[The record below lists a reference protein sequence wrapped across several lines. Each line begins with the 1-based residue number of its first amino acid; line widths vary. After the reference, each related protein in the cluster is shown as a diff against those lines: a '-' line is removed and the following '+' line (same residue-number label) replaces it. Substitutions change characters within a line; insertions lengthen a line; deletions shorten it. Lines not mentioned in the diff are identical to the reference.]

1 MRVLLSTWGSRGDV
15 EPVLALAVRL
25 QELGAQ
31 ARVCAPPD
39 FAEQSARLGVEM
51 VPAGQSVRALVHGT
65 NGTRPSTPA
74 DAPRVAAAL
83 VAEHF
88 ETVGAAAE
96 GCDAVVATGL
106 MPAGVRSVAESRG
119 IPYVL
124 AAFHSGSF
132 PSPHRSPLPR
142 PGKPFPPGETDNR
155 VLWDIDAERVN
166 ALYRE
171 PLNTHRAAIGLP
183 PVDNV
188 RDHVFTDRP
197 WLATDPTLSPWPGSP
212 YLDVVQT
219 GAWIL
224 RDERPLP
231 RDLEDFLDAGEPPV
245 FVSMGSV
252 RAPEDVAR
260 VAIEAVRAHGRR
272 IVVGSGWAELGLID
286 DEDDCFVVG
295 EVNHQALFGRVA
307 AVVHHGGAGTT
318 TTTAMAGAPQV
329 VVPQIADQP
338 YWGER
343 IAALKI
349 GAAHQG
355 STPTVES
362 LSAALA
368 IALAAETRAQAATVA
383 GMIRTDGTEVTAKL
397 LLE

>member
-51 VPAGQSVRALVHGT
+51 VPAGQSVRALVHGN
-65 NGTRPSTPA
+65 NGNKPSTPA
-74 DAPRVAAAL
+74 DAPRVAAEL
-83 VAEHF
+83 VAGHF

-132 PSPHRSPLPR
+132 PSPNQRPLPR

-171 PLNTHRAAIGLP
+171 PLNAHRAAIGLP

-188 RDHVFTDRP
+188 RDR
-197 WLATDPTLSPWPGSP
+197 
-212 YLDVVQT
+212 
-219 GAWIL
+219 
-224 RDERPLP
+224 
-231 RDLEDFLDAGEPPV
+231 
-245 FVSMGSV
+245 
-252 RAPEDVAR
+252 
-260 VAIEAVRAHGRR
+260 
-272 IVVGSGWAELGLID
+272 
-286 DEDDCFVVG
+286 
-295 EVNHQALFGRVA
+295 
-307 AVVHHGGAGTT
+307 
-318 TTTAMAGAPQV
+318 
-329 VVPQIADQP
+329 
-338 YWGER
+338 
-343 IAALKI
+343 
-349 GAAHQG
+349 
-355 STPTVES
+355 
-362 LSAALA
+362 
-368 IALAAETRAQAATVA
+368 
-383 GMIRTDGTEVTAKL
+383 
-397 LLE
+397 